1 MFMMLSTGWP
11 MRQKREHQP
20 LRLGLAEAETIA
32 LRALFFLLD
41 EPDRASRFVALTGF
55 APDEIRARVQD
66 PVLLGCVLDHLL
78 TDEAT
83 LIAFAE
89 SEAIDPTLPGRAR
102 ALLPG
107 AAPA

>member
-1 MFMMLSTGWP
+1 
-11 MRQKREHQP
+11 MRLKSEPRP
-20 LRLGLAEAETIA
+20 SRLGLPEAETIA

-55 APDEIRARVQD
+55 SPDEIRGRVQD
-66 PVLLGCVLDHLL
+66 PVLLGGVLDHLL
-78 TDEAT
+78 ADEA
-83 LIAFAE
+83 LLLAFAE
-89 SEAIDPTLPGRAR
+89 SEAIDPALPGRAR

>member
-1 MFMMLSTGWP
+1 
-11 MRQKREHQP
+11 MRPKPEHRA

-32 LRALFFLLD
+32 LKALFFLLED
-41 EPDRASRFVALTGF
+41 PDRTSRFVALTGF
-55 APDEIRARVQD
+55 TPDEIRTHVQD
-66 PVLLGCVLDHLL
+66 PVLLGGVLDHLL
-78 TDEAT
+78 ADEAT

-89 SEAIDPTLPGRAR
+89 SQAIDPALPARAR

>member
-1 MFMMLSTGWP
+1 
-11 MRQKREHQP
+11 MRQKPGHHP
-20 LRLGLAEAETIA
+20 FRLGLPEAETIA

-41 EPDRASRFVALTGF
+41 EPDRADRFVALTGF
-55 APDEIRARVQD
+55 TPDEIRGRVQD

-78 TDEAT
+78 ADEAT
-83 LIAFAE
+83 LVAFAE

-107 AAPA
+107 ATPT